1 VAAEALPG
9 TDARERARA
18 RLWLIFTAIGLGILM
33 VGLVLT
39 GFGAKRRLVREI
51 EQDPQA
57 LLVNERFVKLTV
69 DGHLDE
75 LDRELARIAKLD
87 ELTDAL
93 VKGDRAN
100 AVEQLRPPLN
110 RLRRGPLKV
119 SRLTAYSPVGV
130 VLVRGHE
137 PESHG
142 DNALNDRRIVF
153 EAVNTREI
161 VKGIEVEKDVP
172 YLYVA
177 TPLYHAGKFVGLLEI
192 GTSLANAL
200 DAIRTVT
207 GGDVA
212 MLVGNRNVQSS
223 NDALFKTVAPLLKVE
238 TGQDARRQV
247 VTPGN
252 ATYATSLIPMKDFS
266 GREVMTLVIASDA
279 SGITEVLR
287 KTNLATIAISAAG
300 FILAMALLY
309 ALARKLDAFY
319 GTLEHK
325 VQERTAELK
334 ESEQRFR
341 ALVESATDAFLVFR
355 RDGRL
360 VDVNQRAC
368 DSLLY
373 DRDELLGLSVKD
385 IEPTFDVAG
394 LSWER
399 LRTAEATVVETTHR
413 RKDGYGV
420 PVEVSLGV
428 IEHHGE
434 QLVLALA
441 RDISQRKR
449 QEEALREAN
458 AVRQR
463 LEGEIAVARD
473 IQMSLLPRRFIRRD
487 HVDVFATLEPAR
499 EVGGD
504 FYDVFL
510 LDGGRVGFVVGDVS
524 GKGVPAALHMAMTKT
539 LIKSAARRGM
549 GPAEI
554 LAAANEEV
562 CFENDAC
569 IFVTIFM
576 GILDT
581 ATGEVTYA
589 SAGHNPPFMLRRSGE
604 VELVKAAGIAVG
616 ILDEA
621 VFETQRLTM
630 RAGDSLV
637 MYTDGV
643 TEATSTTNEL
653 FTEDRLRDEVAT
665 LGDQSSKQMVT
676 SVMDKVQEFQY
687 GAPQADDITILAIR
701 YVE

>member
-1 VAAEALPG
+1 MAAGAASSTE
-9 TDARERARA
+9 ARERARA
-18 RLWLIFTAIGLGILM
+18 RLWLIFTALGLGILM
-33 VGLVLT
+33 VGLVFT
-39 GFGAKRRLVREI
+39 GFAGKRRLVSEI

-75 LDRELARIAKLD
+75 LERELSRIAKLED
-87 ELTDAL
+87 LQTAL
-93 VKGDRAN
+93 AKHDRDD

-119 SRLTAYSPVGV
+119 SQLTAYSPVGV
-130 VLVRGHE
+130 VIVRGHD
-137 PESHG
+137 PEKHG
-142 DNALNDRRIVF
+142 ESVLNERRIVF
-153 EAVNTREI
+153 EGVNTRQI
-161 VKGIEVEKDVP
+161 VRGIEVEKDTP
-172 YLYVA
+172 YLFVA
-177 TPLYHAGKFVGLLEI
+177 TPLYKGDKFLGLLEI
-192 GTSLANAL
+192 GTPLANAL

-207 GGDVA
+207 GGEVA
-212 MLVGNRNVQSS
+212 MLAGGRLLQSS
-223 NDALFKTVAPLLKVE
+223 NAALFTTITPLLNIE
-238 TGQDARRQV
+238 AGQGSRRQV

-252 ATYATSLIPMKDFS
+252 ATYATSLVPLKDFS
-266 GREVMTLVIASDA
+266 GLEVMTLAIASDA

-287 KTNLATIAISAAG
+287 KTNLVTIAISAAG
-300 FILAMALLY
+300 FLLAMGLLY

-319 GTLEHK
+319 ATLEHK
-325 VQERTAELK
+325 VEERTAELK
-334 ESEQRFR
+334 ESEERFR
-341 ALVESATDAFLVFR
+341 ALVESATDAFLVFQR
-355 RDGRL
+355 NGKL

-373 DRDELLGLSVKD
+373 ERDELLALSVKD
-385 IEPTFDVAG
+385 IEPTFDA
-394 LSWER
+394 LTLDWER
-399 LRTAEATVVETTHR
+399 LRQAEATVAETVHR
-413 RKDGYGV
+413 RKDGYGF

-428 IEHHGE
+428 IEHRGE

-449 QEEALREAN
+449 QDEALREAT
-458 AVRQR
+458 AIRQR
-463 LEGEIAVARD
+463 LEGEFAAARD
-473 IQMSLLPRRFIRRD
+473 IQMSLLPRRFIRRE

-524 GKGVPAALHMAMTKT
+524 GKGVPASLHMAMTKT

-554 LAAANEEV
+554 LAAANEEL
-562 CFENDAC
+562 CFENDSC

-581 ATGEVTYA
+581 KTGDVTYA
-589 SAGHNPPFMLRRSGE
+589 SAGHNPPLLLRRSGE

-616 ILDEA
+616 IMEDA
-621 VFETQRLTM
+621 VFETQHLLM
-630 RAGDSLV
+630 AKDDSLV

-643 TEATSTTNEL
+643 TEATSVGLEL
-653 FTEDRLRDEVAT
+653 FTEDRLRDQVAT
-665 LGDQSSKQMVT
+665 LGAQSSQQMVM

-701 YVE
+701 FVD

>member
-1 VAAEALPG
+1 MAAEVLLG

-18 RLWLIFTAIGLGILM
+18 RLWLIFTTIGLGILM

-87 ELTDAL
+87 DLTNAL
-93 VKGDRAN
+93 VKGDQAN

-130 VLVRGHE
+130 AVVRAHE
-137 PESHG
+137 PERHG
-142 DNALNDRRIVF
+142 DSVLNDRRIVF

-161 VKGIEVEKDVP
+161 VKGIEVENDVP

-207 GGDVA
+207 GGEVA
-212 MLVGNRNVQSS
+212 MLVGNRAVQSS
-223 NDALFKTVAPLLKVE
+223 NDGLFKTVAPLLKVA
-238 TGQDARRQV
+238 TGQGARRQV

-287 KTNLATIAISAAG
+287 KTNLATIGISAAG

-360 VDVNQRAC
+360 IDVNQRAC

-373 DRDELLGLSVKD
+373 ERDELLGLSVKD

-394 LSWER
+394 LDWER
-399 LRTAEATVVETTHR
+399 LRTAEATVVETVHR
-413 RKDGYGV
+413 RKDGYGF

-428 IEHHGE
+428 MEHHGE

-473 IQMSLLPRRFIRRD
+473 IQMSLLPRKFVRRD

-589 SAGHNPPFMLRRSGE
+589 SAGHNPPFLLRRSGE

-616 ILDEA
+616 ILEEA
-621 VFETQRLTM
+621 VFETQHLTM

-643 TEATSTTNEL
+643 TEATSTTQEL
-653 FTEDRLRDEVAT
+653 FTENRLRDEVAA
-665 LGDQSSKQMVT
+665 LGDQSSQQMVT
-676 SVMDKVQEFQY
+676 SVMDKVQAFQY